1 MFIVLLILQLALFGC
16 FAGVMFVMGYWEF
29 HDKKELKQGL
39 IILVSSLVVIVFCCV
54 YLKNWEISLGPVESP
69 VEYPSVIE
77 PIYE

>member
-54 YLKNWEISLGPVESP
+54 
-69 VEYPSVIE
+69 
-77 PIYE
+77 